1 MESIKL
7 QMAQRGVITIPKA
20 LRESY
25 GLEPG
30 DTFTL
35 IDLNGVFVLSPRR
48 SEIDE
53 IADRIAEQ
61 WAEEGETL
69 ESMLEALREER
80 ERYGG

>member
-1 MESIKL
+1 VDSIEL

-20 LRESY
+20 LRETYS
-25 GLEPG
+25 LEPG

-35 IDLNGVFVLSPRR
+35 IDLDGVFVISPRR
-48 SEIDE
+48 SGIDE

-61 WAEEGETL
+61 WSEQGETL

-80 ERYGG
+80 ERRGG